1 MTQPWITAVITNTF
15 ALIVLL
21 IMFFNATGKYR
32 RFQLTDQTL
41 FQWMLITNM
50 LILLMDAGTW
60 VLNGTTFYGA
70 HALNLFCTTSFY
82 ILDPVM
88 SLLYIIYCDIKLGV
102 PIAKRRRLILWYSL
116 PVLINLVLALLS
128 IRYGILFR
136 VNADNTYARAPFLW
150 LSFLLSYLLLGVALV
165 RVLRSNWK
173 LRKAKKWSYNTAII
187 PGKRGMCALEIFPLI
202 PLVGGILQVH
212 YAYVTVVW
220 LSTVLALLVLFINE
234 QNVEISTDPLT
245 GLYNRKQ
252 TDIYLQ
258 NLLQSNLGYDR
269 LCLMMIDVDNFKR
282 INDEFGHL
290 KGDQALRILASA
302 MRAECDKRTFFSRY
316 GGDEFVICALGCD
329 METLCLLPQR
339 LNRWLADYCLSMKL
353 PFSLSISAGVAQ
365 WSQTMSG
372 LDALYAEADAKLYQD
387 KAKMKRRS
395 GDRG

>member
-1 MTQPWITAVITNTF
+1 MAQSWITAVITNTF

-32 RFQLTDQTL
+32 RFRLTDQTL

-50 LILLMDAGTW
+50 LILLFDAGTW

-70 HALNLFCTTSFY
+70 RVLNIFCTASFY

-102 PIAKRRRLILWYSL
+102 PIAKRRRLMVWYSL
-116 PVLINLVLALLS
+116 PVLINLVLSLLS

-136 VNADNTYARAPFLW
+136 IEADNTYTRAPFLW
-150 LSFLLSYLLLGVALV
+150 LSFVLSYLLLGVALV
-165 RVLRSNWK
+165 RVLHGNWK
-173 LRKAKKWSYNTAII
+173 LRRAKKWSYNIAII
-187 PGKRGMCALEIFPLI
+187 PGRRGMCALEIFPLI
-202 PLVGGILQVH
+202 PLVGGLLQVH

-234 QNVEISTDPLT
+234 QNVEIATDPLT

-258 NLLQSNLGYDR
+258 NLLQSNLGYDQ
-269 LCLMMIDVDNFKR
+269 LCLMIIDVDNFKR

-290 KGDQALRILASA
+290 KGDQALRVLASA

-316 GGDEFVICALGCD
+316 GGDEFVICALGSNP
-329 METLCLLPQR
+329 ETLYQLPQR
-339 LNRWLADYCLSMKL
+339 LNRWLAEYCQAMKL
-353 PFSLSISAGVAQ
+353 PFSLSVSAGIAQ
-365 WSQTMSG
+365 WDQTMNG
-372 LDALYAEADAKLYQD
+372 LDALYAQADAKLYQD
-387 KAKMKRRS
+387 KARMKRRS
-395 GDRG
+395 DDRR

>member
-1 MTQPWITAVITNTF
+1 MAQSWITAVITNTF

-32 RFQLTDQTL
+32 RFRLTDQTL

-50 LILLMDAGTW
+50 LILLFDAGTW

-70 HALNLFCTTSFY
+70 RVLNIFCTASFY

-102 PIAKRRRLILWYSL
+102 PIAKRRRLMVWYSL
-116 PVLINLVLALLS
+116 PVLINLVLSLLS

-136 VNADNTYARAPFLW
+136 IGADNTYTRAPFLW
-150 LSFLLSYLLLGVALV
+150 LSFVLSYLLLGVALV
-165 RVLRSNWK
+165 RVLHGNWK
-173 LRKAKKWSYNTAII
+173 LRRAKKWSYNIAII
-187 PGKRGMCALEIFPLI
+187 PGRRGMCALEIFPLI
-202 PLVGGILQVH
+202 PLVGGLLQVH

-234 QNVEISTDPLT
+234 QNVEIATDPLT

-258 NLLQSNLGYDR
+258 NLLQSNLGYDQ
-269 LCLMMIDVDNFKR
+269 LCLMIIDVDNFKR

-290 KGDQALRILASA
+290 KGDQALRVLASA

-316 GGDEFVICALGCD
+316 GGDEFVICALGSNP
-329 METLCLLPQR
+329 ETLYQLPQR
-339 LNRWLADYCLSMKL
+339 LNRWLAEYCQSMKL
-353 PFSLSISAGVAQ
+353 PFSLSVSAGVAQ
-365 WSQTMSG
+365 WDQTMNG
-372 LDALYAEADAKLYQD
+372 LDALYAQADAKLYQD
-387 KAKMKRRS
+387 KARMKRRS
-395 GDRG
+395 DDRR